1 MRQKPASSR
10 RFGRCVMTAFLLL
23 LAVVPAV
30 AVDTP
35 ALSEKELKAAIERL
49 NSPKFEDRERA
60 AEELVAAGVAGLP
73 LLEAAVGT
81 APPEAAARSLE
92 ILDRLYVRGSD
103 EQFDAVEKHLV
114 KLSKNP
120 EPEIRD
126 RAASILDLAADRRT
140 RLAVAAI
147 ERMGALAKET
157 SARGAMAMARAE
169 AKPGRISI
177 DSILITRAW
186 TGGDA
191 GLDQVRRLYH
201 LPILRIYRIRGASV
215 SDEAIEQLDADLAN
229 VSEIQTRGAGCL
241 GISATVPAAN
251 CSVSGVAKGSAA
263 EKAGLEPEDIVIRFG
278 DDEVRS
284 FQDLIDLLYDKEPG
298 QKIPLVYLRGGEEMT
313 VTVEL
318 TDWK

>member
-1 MRQKPASSR
+1 MYQSPASYH
-10 RFGRCVMTAFLLL
+10 FP
-23 LAVVPAV
+23 VVSSLVAWLVAV
-30 AVDTP
+30 ASVAAAETP
-35 ALSEKELKAAIERL
+35 VPSEQELSAAIVRL
-49 NSPKFEDRERA
+49 NSPDFEDRERA
-60 AEELVAAGVAGLP
+60 ADELVAAGVAGLP
-73 LLEAAVGT
+73 LLEAAVAS

-92 ILDRLYVRGSD
+92 ILDRLYIRGSD

-114 KLSKNP
+114 QLSKSV

-126 RAASILDLAADRRT
+126 RAAYILDLAADRRT

-157 SARGAMAMARAE
+157 SARGAMVMARPE
-169 AKPGRISI
+169 TKPGRISI

-201 LPILRIYRIRGASV
+201 LPVLRVYRIRGAAV

-251 CSVSGVAKGSAA
+251 CMVSGVAKGSAA

-278 DDEVRS
+278 EDEVRS

-298 QKIPLVYLRGGEEMT
+298 EKIPVVYLRGGEEMT